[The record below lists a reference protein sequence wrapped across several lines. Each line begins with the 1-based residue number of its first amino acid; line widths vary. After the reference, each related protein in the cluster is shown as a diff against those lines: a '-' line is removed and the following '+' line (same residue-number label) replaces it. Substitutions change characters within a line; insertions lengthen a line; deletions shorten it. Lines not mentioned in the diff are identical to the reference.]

1 MLIDGVN
8 SLQNHTMRL
17 PEHFAQT
24 ISKIARGDEFIFCDK
39 SDKVSYNLHSFVFEG
54 VDSFTD
60 NENGWNDSHVDAFGS
75 SFNRSQPKSS
85 SSYLVTEDFIQE
97 FNEFTAFN
105 NDIGRV
111 DPEFQDTFESETEK
125 LVAKSR
131 EAHFYKH

>member
-1 MLIDGVN
+1 M
-8 SLQNHTMRL
+8 
-17 PEHFAQT
+17 
-24 ISKIARGDEFIFCDK
+24 
-39 SDKVSYNLHSFVFEG
+39 HSFVFEG